1 MIKIPLSQSGPAD
14 QFAAAVASHA
24 AALEAHR
31 MGPPGIPAPVAHE
44 LVEAAITRVQ
54 QAGPVDDRGPD
65 QFVILPYEIV
75 DDRPV
80 SPEVQILRDSINSG
94 HSAGN

>member
-1 MIKIPLSQSGPAD
+1 MIRIPLSQSGPAD

-31 MGPPGIPAPVAHE
+31 MGPPGIPAPVAHQ
-44 LVEAAITRVQ
+44 LVESAIGRVQ
-54 QAGPVDDRGPD
+54 QTGPVGERGPD

-75 DDRPV
+75 DDTPPT
-80 SPEVQILRDSINSG
+80 PEAELALQVLRETIQT
-94 HSAGN
+94 